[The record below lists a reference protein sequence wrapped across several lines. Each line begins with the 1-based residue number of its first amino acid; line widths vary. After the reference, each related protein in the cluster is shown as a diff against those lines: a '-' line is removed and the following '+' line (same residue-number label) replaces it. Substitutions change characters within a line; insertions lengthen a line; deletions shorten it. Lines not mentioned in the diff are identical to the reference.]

1 MSVPKL
7 QLKMLCAT
15 CRRSLLA
22 RLPTFRHHVPLL
34 SRSVATAPA
43 TSNAAPTNPPPPPTD
58 TTAVL
63 SSSFPGISQPLS
75 TPHLSPSTPANA
87 ASAPGTK
94 SRKVRSS
101 VAGGAVLQGL
111 GYTKAKPQILA
122 KEDEE
127 YPEWL
132 WSVLDEKGGA
142 AGVGVDVA
150 ALTKKQR
157 AKYDRKQS
165 KLMKEVLP
173 SIPVHEQSKDLTKP
187 GDDAV
192 TSLDR
197 RQEIVRSSRVARR
210 KGIREDNF
218 LRGL

>member
-1 MSVPKL
+1 M
-7 QLKMLCAT
+7 
-15 CRRSLLA
+15 
-22 RLPTFRHHVPLL
+22 
-34 SRSVATAPA
+34 
-43 TSNAAPTNPPPPPTD
+43 
-58 TTAVL
+58 
-63 SSSFPGISQPLS
+63 
-75 TPHLSPSTPANA
+75 
-87 ASAPGTK
+87 
-94 SRKVRSS
+94 
-101 VAGGAVLQGL
+101 LQGL